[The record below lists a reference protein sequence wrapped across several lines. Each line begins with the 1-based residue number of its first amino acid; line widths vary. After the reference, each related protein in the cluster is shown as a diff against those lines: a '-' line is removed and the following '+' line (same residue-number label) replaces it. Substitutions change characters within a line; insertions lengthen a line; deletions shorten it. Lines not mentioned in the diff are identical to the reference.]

1 MANAV
6 AMKNLDNLN
15 NYVDEI
21 NKYIKDFEDG
31 IITDFNDL
39 KNCII
44 KTMNNYI
51 YRHSF
56 LC

>member
-31 IITDFNDL
+31 IITDFKED
-39 KNCII
+39 IYSI
-44 KTMNNYI
+44 KGKY
-51 YRHSF
+51 YF
-56 LC
+56 